1 MASCGHG
8 SYTCKNEGQRLVG
21 SKVREKTHG
30 GQTDGQ
36 TDRRTEANLL
46 ASSLMRLVA
55 RSSAVAEGPRD
66 TQQGLQLTSVT
77 IMNINQDYK

>member
-1 MASCGHG
+1 MVHTPVKMKVKVSWFE
-8 SYTCKNEGQRLVG
+8 SQR
-21 SKVREKTHG
+21 KDTRR
-30 GQTDGQ
+30 TDRQ
-36 TDRRTEANLL
+36 TDRRTGANLL

-55 RSSAVAEGPRD
+55 RSAAVAEGPRD